1 MLKVYLMLV
10 LSVAA
15 AVFAESVRETE
26 TWVPLKN
33 KSPHEDLETSGDSP
47 NEDFEFADLNPTDDE
62 DSFDDDDDEDDDDDD
77 YDGSGSGFLEEPIDS
92 KTGLFNSNQIPD
104 FKGPFEPRPTVNN
117 DVLVKNNEV
126 GLPGAPNQDNDQL
139 SNVLMT
145 HAGDDSLLN
154 NTEVLAAVIAGG
166 AVGLVFAI
174 LLIVLLVHFV
184 LRIKKKDEGSYD
196 LGKTPIYK
204 KAPTTEF
211 YA

>member
-10 LSVAA
+10 LSAA
-15 AVFAESVRETE
+15 AAVVFAESVRETE

-33 KSPHEDLETSGDSP
+33 KLSNEDLESSGDSP
-47 NEDFEFADLNPTDDE
+47 NEDFEFANLNPTDDE
-62 DSFDDDDDEDDDDDD
+62 DGFDDYDDEDDDD
-77 YDGSGSGFLEEPIDS
+77 YDSSGSGFLDEPTES
-92 KTGLFNSNQIPD
+92 ETGIFNNNRIPD
-104 FKGPFEPRPTVNN
+104 EGPFAPKPTVNN
-117 DVLVKNNEV
+117 DILVKQNEV
-126 GLPGAPNQDNDQL
+126 GRHGEPKQDDDQP

-145 HAGDDSLLN
+145 HAGEDNFFN

-184 LRIKKKDEGSYD
+184 LRFKKKDEGSYD

-204 KAPTTEF
+204 KAPTTEI

>member
-10 LSVAA
+10 LSAAA

-33 KSPHEDLETSGDSP
+33 ESPHEDLESSGDSP
-47 NEDFEFADLNPTDDE
+47 RQDFEFAVDDE
-62 DSFDDDDDEDDDDDD
+62 DVDDDDDD
-77 YDGSGSGFLEEPIDS
+77 YDDVSGSGFSEIPYENE
-92 KTGLFNSNQIPD
+92 LFNNRISDPL
-104 FKGPFEPRPTVNN
+104 GPVAPLPTV
-117 DVLVKNNEV
+117 DEEILVKKNEV
-126 GLPGAPNQDNDQL
+126 GLHKSNQENGQQ

-145 HAGDDSLLN
+145 IAGEESLFN
-154 NTEVLAAVIAGG
+154 NTEVLAAIIAGG
-166 AVGLVFAI
+166 AVGLIFAI
-174 LLIVLLVHFV
+174 VLIVLLVHFV

-204 KAPTTEF
+204 KAPTAEI

>member
-1 MLKVYLMLV
+1 MLV
-10 LSVAA
+10 LSAAA

-33 KSPHEDLETSGDSP
+33 KSPHEDLESSGDSP
-47 NEDFEFADLNPTDDE
+47 HEDFGFAELNPTDDE
-62 DSFDDDDDEDDDDDD
+62 DGYDDDDEDEEDYYDDM
-77 YDGSGSGFLEEPIDS
+77 SGSGETPTEDD
-92 KTGLFNSNQIPD
+92 LFGNRIPD
-104 FKGPFEPRPTVNN
+104 SEGPFDPQPTV
-117 DVLVKNNEV
+117 DEKILVENNEV
-126 GLPGAPNQDNDQL
+126 VLRGSPDQDGDQL

-145 HAGDDSLLN
+145 HAGDESLFHN
-154 NTEVLAAVIAGG
+154 KEVLAAVIAGG

-204 KAPTTEF
+204 KAPTAEI

>member
-10 LSVAA
+10 LSAAA

-26 TWVPLKN
+26 TWVPESL
-33 KSPHEDLETSGDSP
+33 HEALESSGDSP
-47 NEDFEFADLNPTDDE
+47 HQDFEFADVNPIDDE
-62 DSFDDDDDEDDDDDD
+62 DLYDDDDEAEDD
-77 YDGSGSGFLEEPIDS
+77 YDDISGSGSSE
-92 KTGLFNSNQIPD
+92 IPTKEGD
-104 FKGPFEPRPTVNN
+104 FTNNRISDPVGPSTLRPTI
-117 DVLVKNNEV
+117 DEEILVKNNEIS
-126 GLPGAPNQDNDQL
+126 LRESPNQENGQQ

-145 HAGDDSLLN
+145 VAGEESLFN
-154 NTEVLAAVIAGG
+154 NTEVLAAIIAGG
-166 AVGLVFAI
+166 AVGLIFAI

-204 KAPTTEF
+204 KAPTAEI

>member
-10 LSVAA
+10 LSAAA

-26 TWVPLKN
+26 TWVPLKST
-33 KSPHEDLETSGDSP
+33 SPHEDLESSGDSTH
-47 NEDFEFADLNPTDDE
+47 EDFQFADLNPV
-62 DSFDDDDDEDDDDDD
+62 DDEDDVEDD
-77 YDGSGSGFLEEPIDS
+77 YDDYEDMSGSGSSEISTTIEDNHI
-92 KTGLFNSNQIPD
+92 NNRIPD
-104 FKGPFEPRPTVNN
+104 LEGPIAPRPTI
-117 DVLVKNNEV
+117 DERILVKKNEV
-126 GLPGAPNQDNDQL
+126 LHEQPNGDDGHP

-145 HAGDDSLLN
+145 VAEEESLFS

-166 AVGLVFAI
+166 AVGLIFAI

-204 KAPTTEF
+204 KAPTAEI

>member
-10 LSVAA
+10 LSAAA

-33 KSPHEDLETSGDSP
+33 ESPHEDLESSGDSP
-47 NEDFEFADLNPTDDE
+47 HQDFGFADSNPIDDE
-62 DSFDDDDDEDDDDDD
+62 DVYDDDDDEEDD
-77 YDGSGSGFLEEPIDS
+77 YDDISGSGSSDIPSFEND
-92 KTGLFNSNQIPD
+92 LFNNRISDPV
-104 FKGPFEPRPTVNN
+104 GPFAPRPTI
-117 DVLVKNNEV
+117 DEILVKNNEV
-126 GLPGAPNQDNDQL
+126 GLGESPNQENGQQ

-145 HAGDDSLLN
+145 VAGEESLFN
-154 NTEVLAAVIAGG
+154 NTEVLAAIIAGG

-204 KAPTTEF
+204 KAPTAEI

>member
-10 LSVAA
+10 LSAAA

-33 KSPHEDLETSGDSP
+33 KSPHEDLESSGDSP
-47 NEDFEFADLNPTDDE
+47 QQDFEFTDLNPTDDE
-62 DSFDDDDDEDDDDDD
+62 DSYDDDDDEDEDEDD
-77 YDGSGSGFLEEPIDS
+77 YDDMSGSGFSEIQTIEDD
-92 KTGLFNSNQIPD
+92 LFNNRISDPE
-104 FKGPFEPRPTVNN
+104 GPFDPQPTI
-117 DVLVKNNEV
+117 DEKILVENNEV
-126 GLPGAPNQDNDQL
+126 VLRGSPDKDGDQL

-145 HAGDDSLLN
+145 HAGDESLFHN
-154 NTEVLAAVIAGG
+154 KEVLAAVIAGG

-204 KAPTTEF
+204 KAPTAEI